1 VKVCVVGAGAIGG
14 YLACRLA
21 IAGNDVSVLAR
32 RAHREAIRRNGLS
45 LVDQHG
51 QAEHARV
58 RCAGEDGA
66 GEGQQDVVV
75 LASRRIRLPKSSPK
89 SVHCSATTR

>member
-1 VKVCVVGAGAIGG
+1 MKVCVVGYGAIGG

-32 RAHREAIRRNGLS
+32 RAHREAIRRNGCRWS
-45 LVDQHG
+45 TSGH
-51 QAEHARV
+51 AEHARV

-75 LASRRIRLPKSSPK
+75 LAVKAHRAAGRNRWIP
-89 SVHCSATTR
+89 AA